1 MIDST
6 TKEKGGFGGKGTIF
20 FKRFEG
26 GYRMRIITPTGDI
39 CKVCNVEFMVEKQE
53 IFNKKVCINREIAA
67 DMSVKPT
74 GLKCYIVYNQNDFST
89 PYVYIGN
96 LAFEKVREIQKALLE
111 KGFYDFSV
119 LEYQKTSLLEP
130 QKLVIDGGKS
140 LPFYENFLSKGMFS
154 CPSNT
159 WGMPMPDNSIFENE
173 GLEECGEDEDEGL
186 DEDCKDGE

>member
-6 TKEKGGFGGKGTIF
+6 TKEKGGSGGKGTIF

-26 GYRMRIITPTGDI
+26 GYRMRIITPTGEI

-53 IFNKKVCINREIAA
+53 IFNKRVCTSREIAA

-96 LAFEKVREIQKALLE
+96 LAFEKVREIQKTLLE

-140 LPFYENFLSKGMFS
+140 LPFYENCMSKGLFS
-154 CPSNT
+154 CPNNA
-159 WGMPMPDNSIFENE
+159 WGMPISGNSSFKI
-173 GLEECGEDEDEGL
+173 DEDEGL
-186 DEDCKDGE
+186 DEDCEDEE